1 MFVLN
6 KSKIVEAKIRLPSS
20 KSISNR
26 VLILNYLSNK
36 KATIKNLSKS
46 NDTKILLRALNSN
59 SNKINIEDCGAAM
72 RFLTAYFS
80 IKNKDMV
87 ITGANRMKYRPIKPL
102 IDALNNLGARI
113 SILDGKHLLE
123 IERRKLSGGSVK
135 INAEISSQ
143 FITALLLI
151 AHSFKNGLKIE
162 LEGKVYSKPY
172 IDITLDLLEKYGVK
186 YSWDNN
192 IITVF
197 HAKIFCNAYC
207 VESDWSAAAFWYEII
222 ALSKQGKVLL
232 KGLKK
237 NSIQGDS
244 VLPSIFNQLGVKTT
258 FNKYG
263 CLLEKKNISI
273 KKLKFDFTN
282 FPDLALPIACTCAG
296 LNITANLTGL
306 DLLPNKESNRIK
318 ALKIELE
325 KCGKIVRANSTS
337 IMISGYGI
345 NDNQEID
352 TFNDHRIA
360 MSFAPLSLKSSGI
373 VIKNSKVVN
382 KSYPNYWNDLVKAG
396 FTIS

>member
-1 MFVLN
+1 MFVAN
-6 KSKIVEAKIRLPSS
+6 KSKIVEAEIRLPSS

-36 KATIKNLSKS
+36 KAILKNLSNS

-59 SNKINIEDCGAAM
+59 SNNINIEDCGTAM

-80 IKNKDMV
+80 IKNKDIV
-87 ITGANRMKYRPIKPL
+87 ITGASRMKYRPIKPL

-123 IERRKLSGGSVK
+123 IKRRKLSGGTVK
-135 INAEISSQ
+135 INADVSSQ

-151 AHSFKNGLKIE
+151 AHSFKDGLKIE

-172 IDITLDLLEKYGVK
+172 IDITLYLLEKYGVK
-186 YSWDNN
+186 YSWDSN

-197 HAKIFCNAYC
+197 HAKLFCSAYC

-222 ALSKQGKVLL
+222 ALSKRGKVLL
-232 KGLKK
+232 KGLEK

-244 VLPSIFNQLGVKTT
+244 VLPSVFNQLGVKTT

-263 CLLEKKNISI
+263 CLLEKHSFLI
-273 KKLKFDFTN
+273 KKLEFNFRD
-282 FPDLALPIACTCAG
+282 FPDLFLPIACTCAG

-325 KCGKIVRANSTS
+325 KCGKIVKVTNSS
-337 IMISGYGI
+337 VIISGHGI
-345 NDNQEID
+345 NDNQTID

-360 MSFAPLSLKSSGI
+360 MSFAPLSLKSNAI
-373 VIKNSKVVN
+373 TINNSKVVS
-382 KSYPNYWNDLVKAG
+382 KSYPNYWDDLLKAG